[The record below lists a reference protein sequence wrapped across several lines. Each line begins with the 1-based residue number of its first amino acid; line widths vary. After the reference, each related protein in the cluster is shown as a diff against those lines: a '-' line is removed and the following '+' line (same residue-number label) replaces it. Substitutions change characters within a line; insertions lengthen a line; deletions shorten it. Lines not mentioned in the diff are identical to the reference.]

1 MFKVLFPD
9 SLAYN
14 IALGPGSIVLGLGSG
29 ALWGLISKY
38 IPEKGDVS
46 TNSYFSSNLD
56 YTRNLDLY
64 DYKVITTKS

>member
-1 MFKVLFPD
+1 MGNKSKWVILKVFFPD

-46 TNSYFSSNLD
+46 TN
-56 YTRNLDLY
+56 
-64 DYKVITTKS
+64 

>member
-1 MFKVLFPD
+1 MFFLD

-29 ALWGLISKY
+29 ILWGVLSKY

-46 TNSYFSSNLD
+46 TIKYM
-56 YTRNLDLY
+56 
-64 DYKVITTKS
+64 